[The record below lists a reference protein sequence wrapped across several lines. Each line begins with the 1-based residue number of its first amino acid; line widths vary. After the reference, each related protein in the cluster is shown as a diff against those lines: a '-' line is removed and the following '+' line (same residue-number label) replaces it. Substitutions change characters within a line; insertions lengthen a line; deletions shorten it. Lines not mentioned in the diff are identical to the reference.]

1 MCRLF
6 GMHAGTQSVKAT
18 FWLLTAPDSLSEQSH
33 REPDG
38 AGIGIFNAQGVPVVS
53 KQPIAAWEDR
63 LFAAAAR
70 ELEST
75 TFLAHVRF
83 ATKGAHTLLNTH
95 PFEQDG
101 RLFAHNGALEGL
113 DRLDAR
119 LEDLHAASL
128 VLGQTDSERMFAL
141 ITAETRRRNG
151 DLPAGIRVALTWI
164 TANLPVYSLNLVITT
179 ATDLWALRY
188 PATHKLYVLE
198 RPAGGATGT
207 APLQASSPRIRGHSR
222 DLAATP
228 AVIVATLPMDEDPGW
243 RLMEPGELLHVDA
256 RLSVSSSTP
265 LPAVPC
271 HPLTL
276 ADLDRVTATSQHP
289 HTRAVR

>member
-53 KQPIAAWEDR
+53 KQPIGASED
-63 LFAAAAR
+63 
-70 ELEST
+70 
-75 TFLAHVRF
+75 
-83 ATKGAHTLLNTH
+83 
-95 PFEQDG
+95 

-119 LEDLHAASL
+119 LEELHAASL
-128 VLGQTDSERMFAL
+128 VLGRTDSERMFAL

-179 ATDLWALRY
+179 AT
-188 PATHKLYVLE
+188 
-198 RPAGGATGT
+198 
-207 APLQASSPRIRGHSR
+207 
-222 DLAATP
+222 
-228 AVIVATLPMDEDPGW
+228 DPGW